1 MTPLRP
7 ILGDDEALAATPLGP
22 EEGGFWV
29 QAALTEA
36 GYRHLARLLADRP
49 DAWLSLSV
57 HGMTDLACLA
67 HTPGLRRLVVTSL
80 RLRSWEGIGHV
91 ADTLEHLGMGDTT
104 LRPVSIA
111 PIAEV
116 RGLRSLGLAGPVKH
130 AESIERLEHI
140 EELSLR
146 SVTLPNL
153 EPLLPMRRL
162 RSLWMGLGATSDLG
176 LLPELAPMDQL
187 ELWRI
192 RGLGDV
198 SVLGELPSVRILR
211 LQSMSAVTSLPS
223 LGRMTRLRVLALDA
237 MKGIADLTP
246 VAAAPALEELL
257 LVDMP
262 QLGPESLRPFVG
274 HPTLRRGIWG
284 FGSAKRN
291 AAAYELLPLGDPP
304 YGHPG

>member
-7 ILGDDEALAATPLGP
+7 ILTDAEALTAAPLRAD
-22 EEGGFWV
+22 EGGFWV
-29 QAALTEA
+29 QAALSDA
-36 GYRHLARLLADRP
+36 GYRHLAGLLQDRP

-91 ADTLEHLGMGDTT
+91 SDTLEHLSMGDTT

-111 PIAEV
+111 PIAAAG
-116 RGLRSLGLAGPVKH
+116 GLRSLGLAGPVKH
-130 AESIERLEHI
+130 AESIERLERI

-146 SVTLPNL
+146 SITLPNL

-162 RSLWMGLGATSDLG
+162 RSLWMGLGGTADLS
-176 LLPELAPMDQL
+176 LLPDLAPIQEL

-192 RGLGDV
+192 RGLHDV
-198 SVLGELPSVRILR
+198 SVLGALPTVRTLR

-223 LGRMTRLRVLALDA
+223 LGRMAELRVLALDA
-237 MKGIADLTP
+237 MKGITDLAP

-262 QLGPESLRPFVG
+262 QLGPESLRPLIG

-284 FGSAKRN
+284 FGSVKRN
-291 AAAYELLPLGDPP
+291 AAAYDVLPLGDPP
-304 YGHPG
+304 YDWPP